1 MRASSQIERQMANKR
16 QTAKYTHQFAPDEQL
31 KSHAHAHTRT
41 CSICVWRIK
50 ALDGIKYNT
59 CEWRLS
65 ANEHAE
71 SWRIEVFSCKWRSL
85 SHFICLSIRRVNSGV
100 HVDYSRV
107 FSLTLFL
114 KFFSY
119 FWLYSYSSLLFSFI
133 LANKN
138 ERNIEIRKLYRI
150 FKWIERQWRL
160 KPLTHTQRIH
170 YSSRVSVSVF

>member
-1 MRASSQIERQMANKR
+1 MQIHFFGQNKSGVVKKVSEQFITFIFPTVRCCSCYILRIFIYFFMFSFSNLWSKSSFKQAQSSCRSHLLLSENINKCKVMRASSQIERQMANKR

-71 SWRIEVFSCKWRSL
+71 SWRIEVFSCK
-85 SHFICLSIRRVNSGV
+85 
-100 HVDYSRV
+100 
-107 FSLTLFL
+107 
-114 KFFSY
+114 
-119 FWLYSYSSLLFSFI
+119 
-133 LANKN
+133 
-138 ERNIEIRKLYRI
+138 
-150 FKWIERQWRL
+150 
-160 KPLTHTQRIH
+160 
-170 YSSRVSVSVF
+170 